1 MTSKTCAKCG
11 ESKPTT
17 DFFKDCSRRD
27 GLSSRC
33 KPCKNAS
40 NKDYRDAN
48 LEKVKA
54 KQLEWHKANR
64 DTQLK
69 KMREY
74 CRANREALK
83 DYRAQYYTNNKERFS
98 ERSAKWREKQG
109 PEALAKRSRAYYER
123 KSEQIQERVRE
134 YRKANPHKVNA
145 FRRQYEDKLRKATPP
160 WADMRAIR
168 ALYEQATLLT
178 QATGIKHHVDHVH
191 PLQGKTFSGLHVH
204 YNLAVV
210 TAEENLR
217 KSNKP
222 TPQVKQLL
230 DGVVLAASE
239 NTHE

>member
-11 ESKPTT
+11 ESKPAAE
-17 DFFKDCSRRD
+17 FFKDCSRRD

-33 KPCKNAS
+33 KPCKNTS
-40 NKDYRDAN
+40 NKNYRDAN
-48 LEKVKA
+48 IEKVRA
-54 KQLEWHKANR
+54 KQAEWHKANR
-64 DTQLK
+64 DAQLK

-74 CRANREALK
+74 YKTNSETLK
-83 DYRAQYYTNNKERFS
+83 DYNAQYYTNNKERFS

-109 PEALAKRSRAYYER
+109 PEALAKRNRAYYGR
-123 KSEQIQERVRE
+123 KSGQIKERVRE
-134 YRKANPHKVNA
+134 YRKNNKHKVNA
-145 FRRQYEDKLRKATPP
+145 LRRQYEGKLRKATPP
-160 WADMRAIR
+160 WADMKAIR
-168 ALYEQATLLT
+168 EVYERATLLT

-222 TPQVKQLL
+222 IPQVKQLL
-230 DGVVLAASE
+230 DGVILAESE
-239 NTHE
+239 NPHE